1 LHSRNRKQNIDKTSR
16 VGFTRPLMFLL
27 CAGLALGCGGSGG
40 GQTAEIPPPAQNLQV
55 TLVEAG
61 TGFALPV
68 HVTHAGDGSGRVF
81 VVEQAGTI
89 RTLDNS
95 AAAPFL
101 DIRDLVLSGGEQGL
115 LGLAFSPDYVTNG
128 EFYVN
133 YTRNVNLDGATVIA
147 RYRATGNPRVAD
159 PASEE
164 ILLVIGQPFAN
175 HNGGQIAFG
184 PDGYLYIGMGDGGSG
199 GDPQNNGQRKDTLLG
214 KILRIDVESGQAP
227 YAVPT
232 SNPFLS
238 DNTARGEIW
247 ATGLRNPWRFLVR
260 PRNGRPLHRR
270 RGAGPVRGDPLPA
283 IGKPGRGKL
292 RVERDGGGP
301 LLSRS
306 LLRQHRTGFAR
317 GGVRPRPGMLGLRGD
332 GLPGSGVPLFPGNLR
347 LRGFLLGQ
355 DLGSQESRNHVG
367 EHPPCGYDAPNLHL
381 RGGRGGKSLRRLLRR
396 RHRVPDYAN
405 VTEGGTRLP
414 PGCFGNGGRP
424 HPCAD
429 W

>member
-1 LHSRNRKQNIDKTSR
+1 MHSRNRKQNIDKTSR

-55 TLVEAG
+55 ALVEAG

-89 RTLDNS
+89 RTLDNA

-101 DIRDLVLSGGEQGL
+101 DIRDRVLSGGEQGL

-147 RYRATGNPRVAD
+147 RYRATGNPHVAD

-247 ATGLRNPWRFLVR
+247 ATGLRNPWRFSFDRATGDLYIGDVGQGQFEEIHFQPSASPGGENYGWNVMEGAHCFPGPSCNNAGLVL
-260 PRNGRPLHRR
+260 PVAEYDHGQGCSVSGGMVY
-270 RGAGPVRGDPLPA
+270 RGAEFPSFQGTYVYGDFCS
-283 IGKPGRGKL
+283 GRIW
-292 RVERDGGGP
+292 
-301 LLSRS
+301 
-306 LLRQHRTGFAR
+306 
-317 GGVRPRPGMLGLRGD
+317 GLRKAGTTWENTLLAD
-332 GLPGSGVPLFPGNLR
+332 TPHQISTFGEDEAGNLYVASY
-347 LRGFLLGQ
+347 G
-355 DLGSQESRNHVG
+355 
-367 EHPPCGYDAPNLHL
+367 A
-381 RGGRGGKSLRRLLRR
+381 
-396 RHRVPDYAN
+396 
-405 VTEGGTRLP
+405 GTVYRISP
-414 PGCFGNGGRP
+414 M
-424 HPCAD
+424 
-429 W
+429 